1 MESLEADVGS
11 VGKAVE
17 QAACQLPEY
26 KQVVYPDSA
35 AARSAV
41 LDKIA
46 CGAIVGVGDSE
57 ICGGVLEIDA
67 VLYLAAGAPRTVVG
81 SRFYRRF
88 IEGVV
93 VVPEKISVVIG
104 SESICFNRMV
114 LLYIMPQIKVGGGR
128 LNICGTVCRGCE
140 VLSDGA
146 CCLAD
151 IRDVV
156 QVLTVKRACHV
167 YGEQCLAR
175 GHECVVERQII
186 GGVCEFTGLSCSRS
200 AHNFRTAEEFLM
212 ETYPAVVV
220 GPMVDIVV

>member
-26 KQVVYPDSA
+26 KQIVYPDSA

-104 SESICFNRMV
+104 SEAFASIVWFCFT
-114 LLYIMPQIKVGGGR
+114 L
-128 LNICGTVCRGCE
+128 
-140 VLSDGA
+140 
-146 CCLAD
+146 CL
-151 IRDVV
+151 R
-156 QVLTVKRACHV
+156 
-167 YGEQCLAR
+167 
-175 GHECVVERQII
+175 
-186 GGVCEFTGLSCSRS
+186 
-200 AHNFRTAEEFLM
+200 
-212 ETYPAVVV
+212 
-220 GPMVDIVV
+220 